1 MATGR
6 LVILHIQLAV
16 PKKQYTLGDDTKAD
30 TVRIFIISLGH
41 ETRCTLSKFAVMLAA
56 DMLDRRS

>member
-1 MATGR
+1 M
-6 LVILHIQLAV
+6 ILHIQLAV